1 MDDEQIEIN
10 EEKLNRLKRL
20 SEKLDDSITIPGTE
34 RKIGLD
40 PIIGLIPG
48 GGDLVGG
55 IISIYVMHSG
65 IKMGVSR
72 KTIIRMFVN
81 IALEFVIGCIP
92 ILGDL
97 FDATWKSN
105 RRNVKLIEKSIMSEE
120 KNTIFGY
127 LIIGILIKVLTGII
141 ILTLVL
147 LA

>member
-1 MDDEQIEIN
+1 M
-10 EEKLNRLKRL
+10 
-20 SEKLDDSITIPGTE
+20 
-34 RKIGLD
+34 
-40 PIIGLIPG
+40 
-48 GGDLVGG
+48 GG

-97 FDATWKSN
+97 VDGTLKSN
-105 RRNVKLIEKSIMSEE
+105 RSNVKLIEKSIMSEE